1 MFFQPIYPPATSD
14 FSCSVPLYVFLVTL
28 ILEERG
34 GFAVSVEVLVTCI
47 APFKP

>member
-1 MFFQPIYPPATSD
+1 MLVGENL
-14 FSCSVPLYVFLVTL
+14 SCVVKCMRCMMLLVEMVGV